1 MAPQPAYV
9 VDFDDDTKRIVR
21 GTKRTAREK
30 KAPKISQRDPDKEKR
45 RTKQS
50 EYPPE
55 RSVRLAEKNVEI
67 ITEREVKHERR
78 GSISSNSPKS
88 PRKSVRPPSAH
99 KNQGFPKISKEE
111 QPRHFGIQPSQ
122 ATAPPLVSA
131 HSTQPTMAQPI
142 ARPRAQTSYTSPYPS
157 RPTSYHAAYGSY
169 GGGPPLSGSAW
180 TNYTPPT
187 IVAPSHS
194 PTPYAQVPNYQY
206 NAPVH
211 YAPSVPG
218 SDYFS
223 QASSAPERPMSTRPL
238 SSRFDT
244 PARTAS
250 GYGMRDTTPQEQF
263 MSYGS
268 LYHDDGYTSQSE
280 GAVARTRNSIRH
292 PTKKPQPSYDSDYDR
307 MPPPPRPA
315 ERTERRPSILRR
327 SLNEYA
333 EHSPA
338 DPYRDDRSDRR
349 TLIRDDPRPRRE
361 SKHRNSVTYEL
372 PEAPQERE
380 RAPSRSRR
388 PTSHRSSQ
396 SYDLADSMGR
406 VTLEPQHSSNSSRR
420 RASYYGPSAATS
432 GHTSSSAASSGLEA
446 KMNAATDYQED
457 VGGPTPHLT
466 AEALRKQQRKHHGG
480 SSRSTKSSGSRDES
494 DYRKSA
500 TTRTTRSGSGENDEN
515 VTIKVTG
522 RAQVNVG
529 GAQIDCPDGGE
540 IEIKRQQRGIRGG
553 SDRSISEYGPYPGQA
568 QIDDRRSR
576 VDQPTGRSRMS
587 SQHSYTR
594 STKYFGDNYF

>member
-1 MAPQPAYV
+1 V
-9 VDFDDDTKRIVR
+9 VDYDDDTKKTIR
-21 GTKRTAREK
+21 GTRRTAREK
-30 KAPKISQRDPDKEKR
+30 KAPKISQRDPDQER
-45 RTKQS
+45 RRPKQLD
-50 EYPPE
+50 YPPE
-55 RSVRLAEKNVEI
+55 RSVRLAENNVEI

-78 GSISSNSPKS
+78 GSISSTSPKS
-88 PRKSVRPPSAH
+88 PRKSARPPSAH
-99 KNQGFPKISKEE
+99 KNQSFPRPKEE

-122 ATAPPLVSA
+122 PTAPPLVS

-169 GGGPPLSGSAW
+169 GGPPLSGSAW
-180 TNYTPPT
+180 ANYTPPT
-187 IVAPSHS
+187 IVAPSHTPS
-194 PTPYAQVPNYQY
+194 PYAQVPTYQY
-206 NAPVH
+206 NPPVH

-223 QASSAPERPMSTRPL
+223 QASSAPERPMSARPL

-250 GYGMRDTTPQEQF
+250 GYGMRDTTPQEQS

-268 LYHDDGYTSQSE
+268 FYHDDGYTSQAE

-307 MPPPPRPA
+307 MPPPPKPVDRS
-315 ERTERRPSILRR
+315 ERRPSILRN
-327 SLNEYA
+327 SYTEYTD
-333 EHSPA
+333 HPPA
-338 DPYRDDRSDRR
+338 DSYRDGRSDRR
-349 TLIRDDPRPRRE
+349 TLIRDDSRPRRE

-372 PEAPQERE
+372 PDPPRERE
-380 RAPSRSRR
+380 RERESSRSRR
-388 PTSHRSSQ
+388 PTSHRSSA
-396 SYDLADSMGR
+396 SYDLVDSMGR
-406 VTLEPQHSSNSSRR
+406 VTLEPQQSSNQGRR
-420 RASYYGPSAATS
+420 RSSYYGPSAATS
-432 GHTSSSAASSGLEA
+432 GHASSSASSGLEA

-466 AEALRKQQRKHHGG
+466 AEALRKQQRKHHAG

-500 TTRTTRSGSGENDEN
+500 TTRTTRSGSGDNDEN

-540 IEIKRQQRGIRGG
+540 IEIKRQQRGNRGG
-553 SDRSISEYGPYPGQA
+553 SDRSISEYGPHPGQA